1 MSLSE
6 FPVDSKPLSPFDS
19 LSKEELILLLVSTQD
34 TLLSKISTLETKL
47 AINITPPKYTDA
59 QKRAAY
65 KWVTA
70 NCDKHNEY
78 NRNYAKRTNYEK
90 TKKWKSENKEACAQ
104 YQRDY
109 RAKKKAEKL
118 SLEI

>member
-6 FPVDSKPLSPFDS
+6 FPVDSKPLSAFDS

-34 TLLSKISTLETKL
+34 TLSSKISTLESKL
-47 AINITPPKYTDA
+47 PKYIYNES
-59 QKRAAY
+59 KKLKIYEWVAA
-65 KWVTA
+65 
-70 NCDKHNEY
+70 NRDKHNEY

-118 SLEI
+118 SSEI